1 MAKLYALLV
10 GINEYHP
17 ETSVNH
23 LKGCVNDVNAMSTLL
38 TQQYKNLEPD
48 ILPILN
54 KDATRENL
62 LLSFERHLGK
72 AGPEDIALFYYSG
85 HGSYENTSPEFET
98 YDSKNQNE
106 TLVCYDSRLRGHH
119 DLADKEIAVLLDR
132 LDPEA
137 QKILILDSCH
147 SGSITRSS
155 EQEVTR
161 QEPAREGSNGIYR
174 RPIDSYMLPGD
185 NYYLTQKAEGKVKVP
200 TTSHIVLS
208 ACSRNEKALERV
220 DESTGERRGLFST
233 QLLEILQLADG
244 RISYNDLYLQ
254 TRIAVIK
261 QRKRQTPRLDPL
273 FGFNANLG
281 FLSKSTINTKR
292 HKVEWNQ
299 GLKLQLGQVNG
310 LLPLE
315 ADDISEIKIMLF
327 PRGDEGHQGIPGQIT
342 KIGFEESQIYAEGV
356 DEGIKYEAEIVGLPK
371 AMKMLV
377 GLTAP
382 EGKMAKLEAAIKEKI
397 SPHLQFIPGEE
408 GVDYALEYTEP
419 DGTILLRI
427 IHVPSGMIVQGAQ
440 SNDELARCVGSMMHI
455 LEQIEK
461 WERYKSLEKRATK
474 IDENKIQIKLE
485 LEQADGEMHALPKTQ
500 TEVTVDL
507 DRASNGIDWETADFR
522 LSINNESRQD
532 LYVLLLGLSSSYGVS
547 AYFNEWIDGRSGE
560 IELLDNYF
568 ELKST
573 MDKDVDV
580 LKLFVSTEEIN
591 PGNYTADPLKLGFI
605 EQIKRGIGAEK
616 AIGSKNAS
624 KKDDW
629 FTKTFTITVSGNQ
642 RNIGKESSSINGMTF
657 QENDKLN
664 AKLSFGSIHT
674 HTRSADPIYRLPGE
688 LEGSDFEIMNF
699 APPKSADKCVIELH
713 DIQGQDQ
720 LKEQPLQIE
729 LDEKMEEGEMIIP
742 VTFDGEFILPFGE
755 VKETADH
762 RPMIS
767 IDNLPAQV
775 DDGRRSVGRALKFVL
790 LKTVFKDKFDVFK
803 LRWVDYSVKKRKRKT
818 DGIKDKVANAN
829 KILLL
834 IHGIIGDTKF
844 MAEEAE
850 FAVKDKGFDLV
861 LTYDYE
867 NLDTDINVIAEKLD
881 KDLKDVGLGS
891 DHGKQL
897 TIVAHS
903 MGGLVSRYMIE
914 NLRGDDGSV
923 EKLMMFGTPNGG
935 SRFGLAPGLI
945 DDYVPE
951 KYKELVKDKAKEWFK
966 FATGLALNFLPGYVK
981 TILEYVVKLAKLD
994 EIDSPEILNTL
1005 AMMSPDDDF
1014 IKGLVANTKASNT
1027 TYYIVAG
1034 DITNY
1039 QASGGWFK
1047 RFVEKIE
1054 VGIGK
1059 VVYYNIPNDI
1069 AVGVEDIRKVNG
1081 VDKDTHT
1088 AVVPGHHLNYF
1099 ENPPSVEKWKEWL

>member
-10 GINEYHP
+10 GINDYHP

-23 LKGCVNDVNAMSTLL
+23 LKGCVNDVNAMRDLL
-38 TQQYKNLEPD
+38 TQQYKNLDPD

-54 KDATRENL
+54 ADATRENL
-62 LLSFERHLGK
+62 LKSFESHLGK
-72 AGPEDIALFYYSG
+72 AGPDDIALFYYSG
-85 HGSYENTSPEFET
+85 HGSYEKTSPEFET

-106 TLVCYDSRLRGHH
+106 TLVCYDSRLRGHF
-119 DLADKEIAVLLDR
+119 DLADKEIAVLLER
-132 LDPEA
+132 LDPRA
-137 QKILILDSCH
+137 QKIVILDSCH
-147 SGSITRSS
+147 SASVTRSDRNELS
-155 EQEVTR
+155 R
-161 QEPAREGSNGIYR
+161 KEPAREGSNGIYR

-185 NYYLTQKAEGKVKVP
+185 NYYLTQKAQGKIKIP
-200 TTSHIVLS
+200 ATAHLLLS
-208 ACSRNEKALERV
+208 ACSREEKALERI
-220 DESTGERRGLFST
+220 DEQSGERRGLFST
-233 QLLEILQLADG
+233 HMMEVLRLSDG
-244 RISYNDLYLQ
+244 KISYNDLYLQ

-261 QRKRQTPRLDPL
+261 ERKQQTPRLDPL

-281 FLSKSTINTKR
+281 FLSNTTINTRRYPAIWDK
-292 HKVEWNQ
+292 
-299 GLKLQLGQVNG
+299 GLKLQLGQVHG
-310 LLPLE
+310 LLPTE
-315 ADDISEIKIMLF
+315 TDDIAQISVLLF
-327 PRGDEGHQGIPGQIT
+327 PVGQEGHPGIPASIT
-342 KIGFEESQIYAEGV
+342 KIAATESQLYAEGA
-356 DEGIKYEAEIVGLPK
+356 DENTTYEAEIVGLPK
-371 AMKMLV
+371 AMCMLV
-377 GLTAP
+377 GVTGP
-382 EGKMAKLEAAIKEKI
+382 VDKCEAILQLAEENP
-397 SPHLQFIPGEE
+397 SPHLQFIEGED
-408 GVDYALEYTEP
+408 GVEYSLEYTEK
-419 DGTILLRI
+419 DDNILVWL
-427 IHVPSGMIVQGAQ
+427 IHVPSGLKVQGARNRD
-440 SNDELARCVGSMMHI
+440 S
-455 LEQIEK
+455 LEACFNLIMPYIEQVEK
-461 WERYKSLEKRATK
+461 WERYKAVEKRAAR
-474 IDENKIQIKLE
+474 IDENKIDIKLE
-485 LEQADGEMHALPKTQ
+485 LEQEDGQMHTLPRDQ
-500 TEVTVDL
+500 TEVSVDL
-507 DRASNGIDWETADFR
+507 DRASNGQDWETADFR
-522 LSINNESRQD
+522 LTINNRSRED
-532 LYVLLLGLSSSYGVS
+532 LYVLVLGMSSSYGVS
-547 AYFNEWIDGRSGE
+547 AYFNDWVDGKSGE
-560 IELLDNYF
+560 VELMDNNF
-568 ELKST
+568 ELHYKS
-573 MDKDVDV
+573 DREVDV
-580 LKLFVSTEEIN
+580 LKFFISSEEIN
-591 PGNYTADPLKLGFI
+591 PGDYTIEAVELGDI
-605 EQIKRGIGAEK
+605 QEPRAIGNER
-616 AIGSKNAS
+616 AIGSKSAS

-642 RNIGKESSSINGMTF
+642 RNIGKEASSINGMTF

-688 LEGSDFEIMNF
+688 LDGSDFEIMNF

-713 DIQGQDQ
+713 DIQGQEQ

-818 DGIKDKVANAN
+818 DGLKDKVANAN

-891 DHGKQL
+891 GHDKQL

-914 NLRGDDGSV
+914 DLRGDDGSV

-935 SRFGLAPGLI
+935 SRFGLAPGLV

-994 EIDSPEILNTL
+994 EIDSPEVLNTL
-1005 AMMSPDDDF
+1005 AMMSPEDDF

-1039 QASGGWFK
+1039 QVSGGWFK